1 MATFC
6 SHAGDYF
13 FLKFFIPDTIK
24 IIFMILTVEV
34 MKKFLDHVPDDYEI
48 SFEGNGIE
56 HLVQDKILVDVEN
69 KKIVLKS

>member
-1 MATFC
+1 
-6 SHAGDYF
+6 
-13 FLKFFIPDTIK
+13 
-24 IIFMILTVEV
+24 MILTVEV